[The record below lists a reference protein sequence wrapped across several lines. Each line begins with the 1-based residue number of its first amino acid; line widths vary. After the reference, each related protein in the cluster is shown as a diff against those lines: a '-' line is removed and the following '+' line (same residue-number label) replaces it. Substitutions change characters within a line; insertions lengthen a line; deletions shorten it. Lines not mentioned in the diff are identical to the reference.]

1 MISRKAIVIA
11 AIGLAG
17 VAIFSVTALA
27 STGAGFMGTPQVRG
41 TLSGA
46 VHINTD
52 RIKFQTKNDG
62 ADVVVTEGFTGNI
75 ALKAAEGTARQL
87 AHLLKQELNRTIATR
102 LGYLLARRAFRA
114 VSNKMDPRKS
124 NGGVFLGLNG
134 IVIKSHGA
142 TDAEGFARA
151 IDIGHEMVQ
160 HELLAKVGQTL
171 AKPAESSGTPNAPRS
186 WAS

>member
-62 ADVVVTEGFTGNI
+62 ADVVVQTVTYAPAGYSGWHTHPGFVLVVVESGAVTRQVGCSVHTSSPGPPAN
-75 ALKAAEGTARQL
+75 AFYDARPTP
-87 AHLLKQELNRTIATR
+87 TI
-102 LGYLLARRAFRA
+102 
-114 VSNKMDPRKS
+114 PR
-124 NGGVFLGLNG
+124 NL
-134 IVIKSHGA
+134 
-142 TDAEGFARA
+142 
-151 IDIGHEMVQ
+151 
-160 HELLAKVGQTL
+160 
-171 AKPAESSGTPNAPRS
+171 
-186 WAS
+186 

>member
-62 ADVVVTEGFTGNI
+62 ADVVVQTTTYAPAGYSGWHTHPGFVLVVVESGAVTLQVGCSI
-75 ALKAAEGTARQL
+75 HTYSAGPPAD
-87 AHLLKQELNRTIATR
+87 
-102 LGYLLARRAFRA
+102 AFY
-114 VSNKMDPRKS
+114 
-124 NGGVFLGLNG
+124 
-134 IVIKSHGA
+134 
-142 TDAEGFARA
+142 E
-151 IDIGHEMVQ
+151 
-160 HELLAKVGQTL
+160 
-171 AKPAESSGTPNAPRS
+171 SGTTPIMARNLGTVPAVVRITYVVPKGSPVRIEVPASQAPVCN
-186 WAS
+186 